1 MIFIAFYSTS
11 MILSD
16 FQWSEERAWRRNVW
30 ELRTL
35 PPKRNFSKQNHKPS
49 TRTPVL
55 NSEPRTHSPL
65 YTPSHKARWRKLQYE
80 VWQFESRIAIKSGV
94 MISIPPESKNPN
106 GIIDFVQTGARP
118 DRTLPEAR
126 TGPDRTEPEARSQKP
141 EAGKRSRVHICY
153 QKLGARSCQGLS
165 KSPADPLDL

>member
-16 FQWSEERAWRRNVW
+16 FQWSEERAWRGNVW
-30 ELRTL
+30 ELRTV

-55 NSEPRTHSPL
+55 NSEPRTHGPL
-65 YTPSHKARWRKLQYE
+65 DTPSHKARWRKLQYE
-80 VWQFESRIAIKSGV
+80 VWQFGSCIAIKSGV

-106 GIIDFVQTGARP
+106 GIRECIQTGARP
-118 DRTLPEAR
+118 DRTLLEAR
-126 TGPDRTEPEARSQKP
+126 TGPVRTEPEARSQKS
-141 EAGKRSRVHICY
+141 EVGRRTVATILLQQYC
-153 QKLGARSCQGLS
+153 
-165 KSPADPLDL
+165 